1 MAGIKSAWNKKK
13 PIIGFGHSKARKMAW
28 LFLTVILCLCFFS
41 LSRGYLK
48 YVRET
53 IRRDAK
59 SSLEELGNHIAQSLY
74 NEIKR
79 TSEVLGSLALEVAQ
93 RDMETEEE
101 LLLFLT
107 KQSEFWGFYDLAAI
121 DKDGISHHQDGMKD
135 TPMNRKLLSDAL
147 NLGIVTF
154 DFVMAGGEDC
164 VVFYVPLPK
173 DVREG
178 TEYLAVSGTY
188 AVNKWDLLMDI
199 NIYNDQAV
207 TQIISDAGVV
217 ITRGRNSEEKTYY
230 NLLDYLEGAEF
241 EAGITLEQVSQSL
254 LAGKSA
260 QFSYRLK
267 DTEYYLSCTP
277 IGFNG
282 WNLVF
287 TVPSTIVNY
296 AGEQMTSSVLII
308 SATLTIIFLLILFY
322 FWVSQSQAK
331 KRIWDAAYVDDVTG
345 GENRHKFMLDAP
357 ALLERK
363 DGDYVLVYSNIDQ
376 FKLLNQRYGTVEAD
390 FILCTLHEAF
400 SKMVRA
406 QECCARLTAD
416 HFVLLLHEEGI
427 EERLKSLAEEQT
439 MQTLQ
444 MGGKCYIR
452 LTFGLYR
459 IEQGDDTLTQAID
472 RANLAMK
479 MSPMTESGIAVYNE
493 TMMESAAREKA
504 LTERML
510 QPSFKEELTIYLQ
523 PKVDLVTGLVTGM
536 EALARWKSAEY
547 GSVSPGEFIPL
558 AEKAG
563 IICQIDWVA
572 FELVCKTL
580 SRWQREGKE
589 LIPVSFNLSKAQLT
603 QPDFL
608 DKYRSMIHEY
618 GVSCGYLD
626 FEFTESLLYEN
637 SGALQAAV
645 QEIHDMGARCSMD
658 DFGFGY
664 SSLGLLGQFE
674 ADTLKLDRSFFM
686 EDAKPESRN
695 SRIVYSVI
703 QIAKSLGM
711 DTVAEGVEDEK
722 QVEMLREFGC
732 GSVQG
737 FYYSKPLPIEE
748 FEIFVQTRKEMVTG
762 GIKK

>member
-13 PIIGFGHSKARKMAW
+13 QTMGSGYPKARKMIW
-28 LFLTVILCLCFFS
+28 LFITVILCLCFFT

-59 SSLEELGNHIAQSLY
+59 SSLEELGNHIGQSLY
-74 NEIKR
+74 NEIRR

-101 LLLFLT
+101 RLLFLA
-107 KQSEFWGFYDLAAI
+107 KQSEFWGFYDLAVI

-147 NLGIVTF
+147 NFRTVTF

-164 VVFYVPLPK
+164 VVFYVPLPE
-173 DVREG
+173 DIRED

-199 NIYNDQAV
+199 NIYNEQAV
-207 TQIISDAGVV
+207 TQIISDDGVV
-217 ITRGRNSEEKTYY
+217 ITRGRNSEEMIYY
-230 NLLDYLEGAEF
+230 NLLDYIKGAEF
-241 EAGITLEQVSQSL
+241 ESGITLEQVSQSL
-254 LAGKSA
+254 SAGESM
-260 QFSYRLK
+260 QFSYSLE

-296 AGEQMTSSVLII
+296 AGEQMASSVLII

-322 FWVSQSQAK
+322 FWISQSQAR
-331 KRIWDAAYVDDVTG
+331 KRIWNAAYVDDVTG
-345 GENRHKFMLDAP
+345 GENRHKFMLDAS

-363 DGDYVLVYSNIDQ
+363 DADYVLVYSNIDQ
-376 FKLLNQRYGTVEAD
+376 FKLLNQRYGTMEAD
-390 FILCTLHEAF
+390 FVLCTLHSAF
-400 SKMVRA
+400 TKMIRT

-416 HFVLLLHEEGI
+416 HFVLLLQGEGI
-427 EERLKSLAEEQT
+427 EERLKSLAEEQA

-452 LTFGLYR
+452 LTFGLCR
-459 IEQGDDTLTQAID
+459 IEHGDDTLTRAID

-479 MSPMTESGIAVYNE
+479 MSPMTESGIVVYNE
-493 TMMESAAREKA
+493 MMMESAAREKA
-504 LTERML
+504 LTEKML
-510 QPSFKEELTIYLQ
+510 QPSFKEELTIHLQ
-523 PKVDLVTGLVTGM
+523 PKVDLITGLVTGM
-536 EALARWKSAEY
+536 EALARWESAEY
-547 GSVSPGEFIPL
+547 GNVSPGEFIPL

-563 IICQIDWVA
+563 IVCQIDWIA

-580 SRWQREGKE
+580 SKWKQEEKE

-603 QPDFL
+603 QPNFL
-608 DKYRSMIHEY
+608 DKYRNMIHEY
-618 GVSCGYLD
+618 GVSCQYLD

-645 QEIHDMGARCSMD
+645 REIHDMGARCSMD

-686 EDAKPESRN
+686 EDVKPDSRN
-695 SRIVYSVI
+695 SRIIYSVI

-732 GSVQG
+732 GSIQG

-748 FEIFVQTRKEMVTG
+748 FEAYVQERKEMLTEG
-762 GIKK
+762 KEK